1 MRRGAKRLGSA
12 DLRPEDPRNRRGEVR
27 VRVMAPPDFSLCPAA
42 HGKTDARGWRNFQPI
57 GGPNRGCG
65 SQEVDADQLF
75 DARPPR
81 HDAVSSGTV
90 KPDRLLQC
98 FCQGAC
104 RLGGRSCGS
113 PHSRTGSQ
121 AAPEAS
127 GVSLPASL
135 ASPAVTGFAPDV
147 FFLH

>member
-1 MRRGAKRLGSA
+1 MRIGAIRLGSA
-12 DLRPEDPRNRRGEVR
+12 NLRPEDPQNRRDEVR
-27 VRVMAPPDFSLCPAA
+27 ARVVAPPDFSLCPAA

-57 GGPNRGCG
+57 GGPSRGRG

-81 HDAVSSGTV
+81 HDVAASGAA
-90 KPDRLLQC
+90 KPDRRPQC

-104 RLGGRSCGS
+104 RLGGRACGS

-127 GVSLPASL
+127 GVSLPKSL
-135 ASPAVTGFAPDV
+135 ASPAVPGFAPDV